1 LLLAQPGGWASAKT
15 VSQGNVL
22 SVFTV
27 VFCGNLETDLVFQ
40 EILSMISA
48 MERFML

>member
-1 LLLAQPGGWASAKT
+1 LLAAAPAWRENSFPRERAFR
-15 VSQGNVL
+15 
-22 SVFTV
+22 FTI